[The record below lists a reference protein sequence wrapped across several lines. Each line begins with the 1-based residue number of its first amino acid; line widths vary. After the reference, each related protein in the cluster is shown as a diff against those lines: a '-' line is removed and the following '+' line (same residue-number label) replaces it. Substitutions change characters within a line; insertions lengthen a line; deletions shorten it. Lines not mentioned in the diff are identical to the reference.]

1 METDSKTKLKEIF
14 TRVVME
20 TAKELENEFKKTVES
35 SGRQVDTLTLT
46 AYTMQNLMAMAMF
59 KTNLF
64 KELNIDEK

>member
-46 AYTMQNLMAMAMF
+46 AYTMQNLMAMSVF
-59 KTNLF
+59 RSNLF

>member
-20 TAKELENEFKKTVES
+20 TAKELEEDFKKSVES

-59 KTNLF
+59 RTNLF

>member
-20 TAKELENEFKKTVES
+20 TAKELENEFRKTVES
-35 SGRQVDTLTLT
+35 TGRQVDTLTLT
-46 AYTMQNLMAMAMF
+46 AYTMQNLMAMSVF
-59 KTNLF
+59 RSNLF